1 MAEDEQAPRPK
12 RTRPPRRVSAF
23 SADFR
28 RQAIGPQGLPA
39 AAAPD
44 AGPAPEPRDPG
55 SLAKGGPPRR
65 HPVIR
70 PRSSAVPSQSSAVG
84 SGPLLPPSDVVPPP
98 VTPPQGEASGGA
110 CGTAPATSAARP
122 IAKAAVQAGPIAHGS
137 QSGGPFPR
145 GGLAGDA
152 GRPKDGAAL
161 GGNDLPAAPE
171 RVAPETSA
179 SDKPNGPDY
188 AALGPVFAAT
198 RRQTVEF
205 RLQWRQ
211 KHIPEGIEEAEMQRW
226 KDGERLLT
234 AATPETLGTYIAR
247 GRGLFNRYKRVTNSS
262 VSLEYMD
269 PCIFVE
275 WLLGIKPLLS
285 NGTWRNYRA
294 SAAATVQSLART
306 HMDEALAM
314 LNADRQVGS
323 DNGGRGDREAS
334 VSSRAPRMDY
344 RHFQRLKRSLPGMS
358 RSQVVDWLIDWLDA
372 GIHTGLRPTEW
383 PLTTLEKRSD
393 PRFPNGRVW
402 LHVVSTQAGEGPG
415 IYRTLD
421 LSNFTTQTREA
432 VERMVERSRD
442 WALTGRSS
450 ARQSEVSRLFNQTC
464 KVLFPRMLMHYTL
477 YSARHQFI
485 ANMKT
490 IYSPEEVAAMIGDI
504 PIEMEVEQYA
514 KRPAAWT
521 KEEITE
527 RPMPD
532 IQQVARMKKR
542 LDVFEEGRELRELK
556 KAAVRRRAR

>member
-1 MAEDEQAPRPK
+1 MAEDEQAPSPK

-39 AAAPD
+39 AAPD

-55 SLAKGGPPRR
+55 SLAKGGPPLRR
-65 HPVIR
+65 PVIR

-84 SGPLLPPSDVVPPP
+84 SGPLLPPSDVVPPA
-98 VTPPQGEASGGA
+98 TPPQGEASGGA

-122 IAKAAVQAGPIAHGS
+122 IAKAADQAGPIAHGS
-137 QSGGPFPR
+137 QSGGRFPT

-161 GGNDLPAAPE
+161 GGNDVPAAPE
-171 RVAPETSA
+171 RVAPEISA

-188 AALGPVFAAT
+188 AVLGPVIAAT

-205 RLQWRQ
+205 CLQWRQ
-211 KHIPEGIEEAEMQRW
+211 NHLPDGIEEAERQRW
-226 KDGERLLT
+226 MNGERLT
-234 AATPETLGTYIAR
+234 VATPETLGTYLAR
-247 GRGLFNRYKRVTNSS
+247 GRGLFNRYKRETNSS
-262 VSLEYMD
+262 ISLEDMD

-285 NGTWRNYRA
+285 NSTWRNYRA
-294 SAAATVQSLART
+294 SAAATVQSFPSDQV
-306 HMDEALAM
+306 DEALAM
-314 LNADRQVGS
+314 LNAYRQVGS
-323 DNGGRGDREAS
+323 DNGGRGDREAR
-334 VSSRAPRMDY
+334 VSSRAARMDY
-344 RHFQRLKRSLPGMS
+344 RHFQRLKRLLPGMS
-358 RSQVVDWLIDWLDA
+358 RSQVVNWLNDWLDA
-372 GIHTGLRPTEW
+372 SIHTGLRPTEW
-383 PLTTLEKRSD
+383 ALTTLEKRSD
-393 PRFPNGRVW
+393 PRFPKGRVW
-402 LHVVSTQAGEGPG
+402 LHVVSIQAGEGHG
-415 IYRTLD
+415 TYHTLD

-432 VERMVERSRD
+432 VERTVERSRD

-450 ARQSEVSRLFNQTC
+450 ARWSEVSRLFNQTC
-464 KVLFPRMLMHYTL
+464 KVLFARMEMHYTL
-477 YSARHQFI
+477 YSPRHQFI

-490 IYSPEEVAAMIGDI
+490 IYSPEEVAAMIGGI

-527 RPMPD
+527 RPVPVSH
-532 IQQVARMKKR
+532 QVAQMKKR
-542 LDVFEEGRELRELK
+542 LDVFEKGRELRELK